1 MATGHIGGYL
11 AQQPSDL
18 SGVEDRGLRFTNDDW
33 NGSIANGIPF
43 TLKWN
48 ETIDGE
54 DGELKLYNVSYP
66 REGGVSFE
74 LVSNLTGSLANK
86 SYVWTPKGL
95 NGSDLYAFWVTRQ
108 RAHDAEWAV
117 SPPWKIS
124 DEPRGFH
131 WSTPVGVP
139 IVVILGVY
147 FVCLISYLA
156 YRRRRRIKR
165 ERERD
170 GSNEQAEA
178 QDTPDA
184 ENADRHPS
192 VSSIA
197 TVQTFTQDDSISKN
211 DSPIALAESP
221 VSYRSHSCSCS
232 NHGQAPAL
240 QLWTNRETDDSIG
253 QAR

>member
-18 SGVEDRGLRFTNDDW
+18 TGVEDRGLRFINEDW
-33 NGSIANGIPF
+33 NGSISNGIPF

-48 ETIDGE
+48 ETIDDE

-66 REGGVSFE
+66 QGGGVSFE
-74 LVSNLTGSLANK
+74 LVSNLTGSLANM

-147 FVCLISYLA
+147 FACLISYLV
-156 YRRRRRIKR
+156 YRRRRKIKR
-165 ERERD
+165 ERDRD
-170 GSNEQAEA
+170 GSEEQAEA

-192 VSSIA
+192 VSSVA
-197 TVQTFTQDDSISKN
+197 TVQTFTQDDSIAKN

-221 VSYRSHSCSCS
+221 ISYRSRSCSCS
-232 NHGQAPAL
+232 NRGHAPTL
-240 QLWTNRETDDSIG
+240 QLWTDRETDDSIG